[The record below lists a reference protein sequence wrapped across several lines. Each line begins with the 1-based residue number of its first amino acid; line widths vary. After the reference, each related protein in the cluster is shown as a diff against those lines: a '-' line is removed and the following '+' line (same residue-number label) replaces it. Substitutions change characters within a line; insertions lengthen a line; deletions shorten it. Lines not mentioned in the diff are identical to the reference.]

1 LVLTFEQGAQVYW
14 HGTHTFSP
22 RFGVSIANPVAG
34 FNQGGFV
41 IVAGNK
47 RMEVYDSKNR
57 TTNHLDN
64 AKLPSRA
71 IAVLDGMRS
80 DRFIVVTE
88 EGDIMLW
95 EIS

>member
-1 LVLTFEQGAQVYW
+1 
-14 HGTHTFSP
+14 
-22 RFGVSIANPVAG
+22 
-34 FNQGGFV
+34 
-41 IVAGNK
+41 
-47 RMEVYDSKNR
+47 MEVYDSKNR

-64 AKLPSRA
+64 AELPSRA